1 MVGSHLASR
10 LKIVNNDGE
19 DEHNL
24 TFVGNLG
31 SHLHLSIDANSEFSR
46 RIYVRRVYKS

>member
-31 SHLHLSIDANSEFSR
+31 SHLHLSIDANS
-46 RIYVRRVYKS
+46 